1 MYLSGSMSYRAR
13 KRDSQV
19 STKTAGFLEE
29 NLGVSMV
36 VDCYLIS
43 ASYFEAPRLLFD
55 S

>member
-1 MYLSGSMSYRAR
+1 MSCHAR

-19 STKTAGFLEE
+19 LTKTASFLDGS
-29 NLGVSMV
+29 LGVSMV

-43 ASYFEAPRLLFD
+43 ASYFEVPRLLFD